1 MKEALDIDILRA
13 RESVDDGRDE
23 FFAPCCGKIAETCRE
38 KPIHQTATL
47 RRDAFAGKRLAK
59 KARMEAGSVNSSPM
73 QLGARQGAALT
84 AQKARANA
92 RAALGSEIVKFA
104 VMDDVAIAA
113 ISIANA
119 ARRPQAHCRGEFGD
133 ALTNKADRMLAWFA
147 QPGKLM
153 CPKGTDPRRCAAD
166 FASAYCDKTGQTT
179 FVNAL
184 QPASDKA
191 GQTAF
196 VNLKE
201 ADPREVR
208 ELKQIVNGM
217 RQELCAYLA
226 NGNGTPRSYWR
237 RLIERTQEEMRIYER
252 TRRELENE
260 KNAAVWEQKNEA
272 LRRLGL
278 RTIPNHRDEEM

>member
-1 MKEALDIDILRA
+1 
-13 RESVDDGRDE
+13 
-23 FFAPCCGKIAETCRE
+23 
-38 KPIHQTATL
+38 
-47 RRDAFAGKRLAK
+47 
-59 KARMEAGSVNSSPM
+59 
-73 QLGARQGAALT
+73 
-84 AQKARANA
+84 
-92 RAALGSEIVKFA
+92 
-104 VMDDVAIAA
+104 
-113 ISIANA
+113 
-119 ARRPQAHCRGEFGD
+119 
-133 ALTNKADRMLAWFA
+133 MLAWFA

-179 FVNAL
+179 FVN
-184 QPASDKA
+184 
-191 GQTAF
+191 
-196 VNLKE
+196 LKE

-217 RQELCAYLA
+217 RQELRAYLA

-278 RTIPNHRDEEM
+278 RTIPNHRDEE